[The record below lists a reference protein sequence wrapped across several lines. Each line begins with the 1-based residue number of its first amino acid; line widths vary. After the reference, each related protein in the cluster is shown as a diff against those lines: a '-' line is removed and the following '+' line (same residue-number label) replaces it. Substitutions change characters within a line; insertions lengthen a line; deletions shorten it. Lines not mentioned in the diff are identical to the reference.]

1 MKQTRLSAAPG
12 WPFRLTWMEVPPHA
26 LRRFA
31 PVRTASQLIP
41 GVLRTLGG
49 SAGVAG
55 RSDGVRLPGNAGG

>member
-12 WPFRLTWMEVPPHA
+12 WPFRLTWMEAPPHA

-41 GVLRTLGG
+41 GVLRTQM
-49 SAGVAG
+49 AAPT
-55 RSDGVRLPGNAGG
+55 DRLPARSEHC